1 MISDDLK
8 YLDDYVSK
16 LNGWNVRV
24 LKQPELI
31 LDRDYEKI
39 SQKIQDDM
47 EDLAGYYKFNILN
60 ISFNVSRNFAKLF
73 SLLFSDLNLLNNRS
87 ETLSVVPD

>member
-24 LKQPELI
+24 LKKPELI

-39 SQKIQDDM
+39 SQKIQDDI
-47 EDLAGYYKFNILN
+47 EDLAEYYTDVPAWDVGGRYGYLDTVRQE
-60 ISFNVSRNFAKLF
+60 FNVWFFEKVKEEVDN
-73 SLLFSDLNLLNNRS
+73 
-87 ETLSVVPD
+87 T

>member
-8 YLDDYVSK
+8 YLDDYIAK

-39 SQKIQDDM
+39 SQKIHDDM
-47 EDLAGYYKFNILN
+47 EDLTEYHDEGVTLDFGGRYDYLRT
-60 ISFNVSRNFAKLF
+60 VRQEF
-73 SLLFSDLNLLNNRS
+73 SVWFFEKIRDEEENK
-87 ETLSVVPD
+87 

>member
-39 SQKIQDDM
+39 SQKIQDDI
-47 EDLAGYYKFNILN
+47 EDLAEYYTDVPAWDVGGRYGYLDTVRQE
-60 ISFNVSRNFAKLF
+60 FNVWFFEKVKEEVDN
-73 SLLFSDLNLLNNRS
+73 
-87 ETLSVVPD
+87 T